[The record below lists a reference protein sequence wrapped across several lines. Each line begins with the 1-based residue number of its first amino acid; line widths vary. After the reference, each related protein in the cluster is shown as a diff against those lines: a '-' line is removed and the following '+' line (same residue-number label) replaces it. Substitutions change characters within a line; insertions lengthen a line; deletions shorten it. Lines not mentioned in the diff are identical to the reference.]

1 MSGSSK
7 NMTSVMTDLARIH
20 LKAAD
25 KALMNGNTP
34 GALTQL
40 NLAQLQLAMMNMK
53 AMDTMNEQQA
63 MQFMKGGGAAGG
75 LMFSEIPDICVIAG
89 GGTFHCLYHQR

>member
-1 MSGSSK
+1 M
-7 NMTSVMTDLARIH
+7 DLARIH
-20 LKAAD
+20 LRAAE
-25 KALMNGNTP
+25 KALVNNNTA

-53 AMDTMNEQQA
+53 AMGIMNEQQA

-75 LMFSEIPDICVIAG
+75 LMFSDTPDNCVIAG